1 MHINYKKKICIYQ
14 FPYTCLL
21 PNKADISENGR
32 ISDFDV
38 ILLEKPIYLHMQNF
52 NPIESEISAYSNHIP

>member
-1 MHINYKKKICIYQ
+1 MYI
-14 FPYTCLL
+14 YTCLL

-38 ILLEKPIYLHMQNF
+38 MLIEKLIYLHMQNF